1 MPPLM
6 KLSHVSK
13 IFTEGKKSM
22 VALDDISL
30 SVENG
35 ELLVIVGPSG
45 SGKSTLLRI
54 MSGLEKEFD
63 GTLTYAKGLSQKDF
77 SFVFQQF
84 ALLPWLTVRQ
94 NAELGLIARNMPEH
108 LRLPRVMRE
117 LKRLGLDKFA
127 DHYPRELSG
136 GMKQR
141 VGIARAF
148 ASDPKVIFMDEAFSE
163 LDSFTAEELRHDLL
177 ALWKEKRPT
186 IILVTHLVDEAVKLS
201 DRIAV
206 LTARP
211 GKLEKI
217 FKNTLPRPRAKRS
230 EDFFNLEDKVM
241 NIIKP

>member
-1 MPPLM
+1 MPPLI

-13 IFTEGKKSM
+13 IFTEDKRDM

-30 SVENG
+30 SVEPG
-35 ELLVIVGPSG
+35 ELLVVVGPSG

-54 MSGLEKEFD
+54 MSGLEKDYD
-63 GTLTYAKGLSQKDF
+63 GSVAYAKGLTPLDF

-94 NAELGLIARNMPEH
+94 NAELGLIARNVPEH
-108 LRLPRVMRE
+108 TRLRRVMRE

-127 DHYPRELSG
+127 NHYPRELSG

-148 ASDPKVIFMDEAFSE
+148 ATDPKVIFMDEAFSE
-163 LDSFTAEELRHDLL
+163 LDTFTAEELRHDLL
-177 ALWKEKRPT
+177 ALWKEKKPT

-201 DRIAV
+201 DRIAI

-211 GKLEKI
+211 GKIEKI
-217 FKNTLPRPRAKRS
+217 LKNSLPRPRAKRS
-230 EDFFNLEDKVM
+230 PDFFALEDKVM
-241 NIIKP
+241 EIIKP